1 MRKIISIVSLIG
13 CCSVFAAPS
22 NENLQK
28 HVVFVKLD
36 ENSQK
41 AHEQLANLKDM
52 DVLGVNFKKHEAE
65 VYVTAEELQQLKA
78 ANLNVFSKLEHEKF
92 LETAVTGYLNP
103 TQVREALT
111 TLNQKYPQL
120 TKVFEIGKTHR
131 NLPIMAVEI
140 SSNPGDLKRPVIVF
154 NAMHHAREVMTT
166 EVVMHI
172 ANVLTDQYGKSGEIT
187 NWLDQYRIV
196 MIPQVNPDGN
206 ALVHAGQTMWRKN
219 AYTVSGMLAGVD
231 LNRNYPAYWNYCQ
244 GSSGSSFSETFRGPS
259 AGSEPE
265 VQAVMKLMAEVK
277 PVASISY
284 HSYSELIIY
293 PFACSNVVNPSKQL
307 FHKIA
312 LDMKAAIRD
321 DNNKLNTY
329 QVGTTPELLYNAD
342 GSDDDWLWKEQGVLA
357 YTIEVNSNTFRP
369 DYNAWRNNTVKRQE
383 GGWMT
388 LIRKLQSSGFHAF
401 VQSENL
407 DQVTYSLKK
416 SVANTWVEFDADDNT
431 KKFPLRSKEGL
442 LYQLTEPG
450 TYAVSFYKGN
460 AVVKTM
466 TVTIADQNVDL
477 GTLSL

>member
-1 MRKIISIVSLIG
+1 MRKIISVVSLIG
-13 CCSVFAAPS
+13 CCSAVATAS
-22 NENLQK
+22 TVNSQK

-36 ENSQK
+36 EDSKK
-41 AHEQLANLKDM
+41 AHAQLANLKNM

-65 VYVTAEELQQLKA
+65 VYVTNEELQQLKSEK
-78 ANLNVFSKLEHEKF
+78 LNVFSKYEREKF
-92 LETAVTGYLNP
+92 LDTAITGYLNP

-131 NLPIMAVEI
+131 NLPIMAVEV
-140 SSNPGDLKRPVIVF
+140 STKPGDLKRPVIVF

-166 EVVMHI
+166 EVVLHI
-172 ANVLTDQYGKSGEIT
+172 ADVLTEQYGKSPEIT

-206 ALVHAGQTMWRKN
+206 ALVHSGQTMWRKN
-219 AYTVSGMLAGVD
+219 AYTAHGVLAGVD

-244 GSSGSSFSETFRGPS
+244 GSSGLSFSETFRGPS

-265 VQAVMKLMAEVK
+265 TQAVMKLMADVK

-321 DNNKLNTY
+321 DDDRLNTY
-329 QVGTTPELLYNAD
+329 RVGTTPELLYNAD

-357 YTIEVNSNTFRP
+357 YTIEVNSDSFRP
-369 DYNAWRNNTVKRQE
+369 DYNTWRDVTIKRQE
-383 GGWMT
+383 GGWMA
-388 LIRKLQSSGFHAF
+388 LIRKLESSGFHAF
-401 VQSENL
+401 IESTNP
-407 DQVTYSLKK
+407 DQITYSLKK
-416 SVANTWVEFDADDNT
+416 SVGNLWVEFDADEGT
-431 KKFPLRSKEGL
+431 KRFPLRSKEGL

-450 TYAVSFYKGN
+450 TYSIAFYQGN
-460 AVVKTM
+460 ALVKTITT
-466 TVTIADQNVDL
+466 TVADKNVDL
-477 GTLSL
+477 GTIYF